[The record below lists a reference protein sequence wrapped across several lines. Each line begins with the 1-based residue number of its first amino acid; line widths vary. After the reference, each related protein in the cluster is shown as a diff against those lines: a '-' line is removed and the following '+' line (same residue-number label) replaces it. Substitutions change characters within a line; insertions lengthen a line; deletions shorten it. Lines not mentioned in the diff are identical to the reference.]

1 MTPSSSLSQS
11 DSAQS
16 GAWLV
21 ATGGLLLG
29 TIGIFLQ
36 QAGQHPLTAVLFRCV
51 FGTVALL
58 AFAAAFGRLAELR
71 ASRHALAIAA
81 ITGLLMTVMWAAFFA
96 AIQWTSIALATVVF
110 HLQPIW
116 VLLAGVLLWGERLT
130 LGRGLAVAAALV
142 GLTMATGLTTGLT
155 TGLANHQANQQA
167 NPNQAVGGEYFLL
180 GIACAALGS
189 VCYAAVSLIAKQQR
203 SLTSLG
209 LTFWQCLVGSLL
221 LAWWPWFHDLPAQAL
236 QWHWAVWAWLAGL
249 GVFHTGLAY
258 ALMYAGMQR
267 LEAGRIAVLQF
278 VYPITAIVLDWAVYG
293 RSLNATQ
300 WAGVVLMGTALW
312 FAGRTPAKRGHF

>member
-1 MTPSSSLSQS
+1 MTPPSILSTAH
-11 DSAQS
+11 SAHS

-21 ATGGLLLG
+21 ATGGLVLG

-36 QAGQHPLTAVLFRCV
+36 QAGQHPLTAVFFRCV
-51 FGTVALL
+51 FGALALL
-58 AFAAAFGRLAELR
+58 AFAGAFGRMGELR
-71 ASRHALAIAA
+71 ASPQALAVAVL
-81 ITGLLMTVMWAAFFA
+81 TGLLMTVMWAAFFA

-155 TGLANHQANQQA
+155 TGLVNHQASS
-167 NPNQAVGGEYFLL
+167 NQALGAEHFLL

-221 LAWWPWFHDLPAQAL
+221 LAWWPWLHDLPAQAL
-236 QWHWAVWAWLAGL
+236 HWHWAVWAWLAGL

-278 VYPITAIVLDWAVYG
+278 VYPISAIVLDWAVYG
-293 RSLNATQ
+293 RSLNGTQ
-300 WAGVVLMGTALW
+300 WAGVALMGAALW
-312 FAGRTPAKRGHF
+312 FASRTPFKREHL

>member
-1 MTPSSSLSQS
+1 MNPSSSHN
-11 DSAQS
+11 AHS

-21 ATGGLLLG
+21 ASSGLVLG

-36 QAGQHPLTAVLFRCV
+36 QAGQHPLTAVFFRCV
-51 FGTVALL
+51 FGALALL
-58 AFAAAFGRLAELR
+58 AFAGTFGRLAELR
-71 ASRHALAIAA
+71 PSRRALAVAA
-81 ITGLLMTVMWAAFFA
+81 LTGLLVTVMWAAFFA

-130 LGRGLAVAAALV
+130 LGRSLAVVAALV
-142 GLTMATGLTTGLT
+142 GLTMATGLTTGLIT
-155 TGLANHQANQQA
+155 ASAAGQT
-167 NPNQAVGGEYFLL
+167 NPALGGEHFLL

-203 SLTSLG
+203 SATSLG
-209 LTFWQCLVGSLL
+209 LTFWQCLVGSVL
-221 LAWWPWFHDLPAQAL
+221 LAWWPWLHDLPAQAL
-236 QWHWAVWAWLAGL
+236 LWHWAVWAWLAGL

-278 VYPITAIVLDWAVYG
+278 VYPISAIVLDWAVYG
-293 RSLNATQ
+293 RNLSATQ
-300 WAGVVLMGTALW
+300 WAGVGLMGTALW
-312 FAGRTPAKRGHF
+312 FASRAPVERGHF